1 MCGLF
6 FTPSHPPLCFFLI
19 PYPNL
24 VRTSC
29 MDDPIRMQLG
39 CLSLA
44 PSPLPWTRFRR
55 EGLQCLI
62 FAMTQDLGHRHFV
75 SGQWGPLRRCTADLH
90 AGMSWPLLFCPAAVR
105 RERKT
110 GMAPFKRRGSESH
123 LSLCSEICHLPRAFS
138 AEGLRPPGLGKG
150 PSSFQSRLASHADF
164 PPSFRV
170 GELEGGLLYFFSSD
184 LLEIAP
190 VISTIGDEDIFAPAE
205 KYFSFSLFSTIPRL
219 IYGVSTTWRRWRAR
233 PRSSPLCARALRIP
247 SKSVTFESPRR
258 TDVSVSVGRRG
269 PFCC

>member
-1 MCGLF
+1 
-6 FTPSHPPLCFFLI
+6 
-19 PYPNL
+19 
-24 VRTSC
+24 

-44 PSPLPWTRFRR
+44 PSPLSWTRFRW

-123 LSLCSEICHLPRAFS
+123 VSLCGEICHLPRAFS

-190 VISTIGDEDIFAPAE
+190 VISTIGDEDIFAPAGG
-205 KYFSFSLFSTIPRL
+205 KVLFVQPLLYYPPPYLWSEHDLAALARPPAL
-219 IYGVSTTWRRWRAR
+219 LAPLRAR
-233 PRSSPLCARALRIP
+233 FAHSIQ
-247 SKSVTFESPRR
+247 
-258 TDVSVSVGRRG
+258 VSH
-269 PFCC
+269 F